1 LIEGFGNLGELLCAK
16 RKKKSFVHCFTLLML
31 VLNVLWS
38 REGMQIS
45 RLIDGFQYEADA
57 SPLSAL
63 CTGL

>member
-1 LIEGFGNLGELLCAK
+1 LKGLETLESSCAQK
-16 RKKKSFVHCFTLLML
+16 EKKKSFVHCFTLLML